1 METIGKSVYRKEAPD
16 KVTGAAKYTADV
28 QKPGMLHAKLVI
40 SPYAHAR
47 IKDIDISEARKM
59 PGVRAVLTGQPTPLV
74 GEEIRDRPPIAFGK
88 VRYHGEPAAVV
99 VADTPVQAQAAAER
113 IRIAYEPLPVVNSP
127 ADALRKDAPLIHEN
141 LEQYEKGVM
150 TYAEPN
156 TNIASRIRIRK
167 GDAAKGF
174 SESDVIVE
182 NRISFAPSDHAAM
195 ETRCCVAEISADG
208 TVTIITSSQA
218 PFMAKKIISAA
229 FGVEI
234 GKIVVHAPLV
244 GGAYGGKSSVQW
256 EIIGYLASKAVGGR
270 PVKLDYTR
278 EEDLLTAPVHIGLD
292 ATVKLGCSKDGKLL
306 AAEMVYLFDSGAYAD
321 KSPNLNRAGAVDC
334 TGPYHIDHVSCDS
347 LSVYTNHP
355 YPSAFRG
362 FAHSEVLFAFER
374 TMDMLAAKLQMDPLA
389 LRRRNAIAPGH
400 TTPTQVLL
408 NTSNVGN
415 LPRCLERLQELMN
428 WEEGALIRLS
438 DRKVRAKGIS
448 CIWKT
453 STIEPDASSG
463 AVLLANPDGSINLVS
478 GVVEIGTGTK
488 TVLAQM
494 LAEKLRMDV
503 SRIHVKME
511 VDTQTTPEHWKTV
524 ASRGT
529 FMAGR
534 AVLAAAEDLI
544 RQLKDIASRVLRCS
558 PDDLEVGG
566 ERVFLRDDP
575 KTGISIKDIAYG
587 YTYPNGNAIGGQ
599 IIGRGNYILRHLT
612 CLDPETGAG
621 VPGPEW
627 TVGAQGVVVEY
638 DRRDHTYQILKA
650 VSVIDI
656 GNVLNAKAARGQV
669 IGAMSMGLSFGG
681 RETFEIDRNGIVL
694 NPQLRTYRPLRFGE
708 HPEYIVDFVETP
720 QLDAP
725 YGARGVGEHGLLGMP
740 AALANALSLA
750 SGTDLNRL
758 PLTPEFIWRT
768 KRGTSHDS
776 V

>member
-1 METIGKSVYRKEAPD
+1 METLGKSIHRKEAPD
-16 KVTGAAKYTADV
+16 KVTGAAKYTADF

-40 SPYAHAR
+40 SPYAHAW
-47 IKDIDISEARKM
+47 IKDIDISEAWKI
-59 PGVRAVLTGQPTPLV
+59 PGVRAILTGQPAPLV
-74 GEEIRDRPPIAFGK
+74 GEAIRDRLPIAFGK

-99 VADTPVQAQAAAER
+99 VADSPVQAKTAAER
-113 IRIAYEPLPVVNSP
+113 IRIAYEPLPVVNTP
-127 ADALRKDAPLIHEN
+127 ADALRKDAPLVHEN
-141 LEQYEKGVM
+141 IDQYEKDVM

-156 TNIASRIRIRK
+156 TNIANRIKIRK
-167 GDAAKGF
+167 GSAAKGLL
-174 SESDVIVE
+174 ESDVIIE
-182 NRISFAPSDHAAM
+182 NRISFSPSDHAAM
-195 ETRCCVAEISADG
+195 ETRCCIAEIAADG

-218 PFMAKKIISAA
+218 PFMVKKILSAA
-229 FGVEI
+229 FGIDV
-234 GKIVVHAPLV
+234 GKIVVHTPLV

-256 EIIGYLASKAVGGR
+256 EIICYLASKAAGGR
-270 PVKLDYTR
+270 PVKLHYTR
-278 EEDLLTAPVHIGLD
+278 EEDILTAPVHIGLD

-321 KSPNLNRAGAVDC
+321 KSPDLSRAGAVDC
-334 TGPYHIDHVSCDS
+334 TGPYHIEHISCDS

-355 YPSAFRG
+355 YPSPFRG
-362 FAHSEVLFAFER
+362 FAHAEVLFAFER
-374 TMDMLAAKLQMDPLA
+374 TMDMLAAKLQMDPLE
-389 LRRRNAIAPGH
+389 LRRKNAILPGN

-415 LPRCLERLQELMN
+415 LPRCLERLHELMN
-428 WEEGALIRLS
+428 WEEGTLIRLS

-448 CIWKT
+448 CVWKT
-453 STIEPDASSG
+453 STIAPGASSG
-463 AVLLANPDGSINLVS
+463 AVLLFNPDGSINLLS

-488 TVLAQM
+488 TVLAQI
-494 LAEKLRMDV
+494 LAERMQMDV

-524 ASRGT
+524 ASRGI

-544 RQLKDIASRVLRCS
+544 RQLKDIASRVLRSS

-566 ERVFLRDDP
+566 ERVFFRDDP
-575 KTGISIKDIAYG
+575 ETGVLIKDIAYG
-587 YTYPNGNAIGGQ
+587 YIYPNGNAIGGQ
-599 IIGRGNYILRHLT
+599 IIGRGNFILRNMTH
-612 CLDPETGAG
+612 LDPETGAG
-621 VPGPEW
+621 VPGTEW
-627 TVGAQGVVVEY
+627 TVGAEGVVVEY
-638 DRRDHTYQILKA
+638 DRRDYTYRIIKA

-656 GNVLNAKAARGQV
+656 GKVLNAKAAKGQV

-681 RETFEIDRNGIVL
+681 RETFEIDRNGIIH

-758 PLTPEFIWRT
+758 PLIPELIWRM
-768 KRGTSHDS
+768 KKGASHDS